1 MKRLGP
7 PPVIVTPE
15 DVVNLGDRMWRLDNL
30 YSVRN
35 ENGVIMPFR
44 LRWVQRKLLEDMHN
58 RNIILKSRQPGF
70 STFIMLY
77 MLDACLFES
86 NIHCGLV
93 ADTLPNARNLLE
105 EKFYLPFDLLAPEIR
120 GQFEIVER
128 NKESCSIRTL
138 ATDNL
143 ASMDVGVSLRS
154 GTFQILMVTEL
165 GPLSVT
171 RPDKA
176 KEVKTGALNTVHGTN
191 RIFIESS
198 GKGGQEG
205 VFYEMVDGAR
215 GNPGPLT
222 NLDFKFHFFAWWM
235 DAKNQIE
242 APVHVDDAAQ
252 DYFAKLAAVGIRLT
266 SRQKAWYVV
275 KSREQGTDM
284 KNEHPSTPDEAF
296 NVTLEGTYYSQQMAR
311 MLEQGRITNV
321 PVLPAREVHTIW
333 DIGLSDDTFILFV
346 QFVGNWIHV
355 IDCYYNSGEQP
366 EHYVEVLRARGYA
379 YGGHWMPHDIKV
391 KLFGMEKTRVEQF
404 VAMGIQPEITPNI
417 GKADGINLARKYLD
431 RMIVDGDTCAQ
442 WLKCMR
448 NYRKEWDSNRGVFK
462 NEPRHDWASH
472 GADAG
477 RYLAVMYE
485 DGYGE
490 ARTDA
495 PPRDTHNITGA
506 TMEELM
512 KPTQTKDFNRGR
524 IR

>member
-7 PPVIVTPE
+7 PPVVVTAE
-15 DVVNLGDRMWRLDNL
+15 DVENLNNRLWRLDNL

-35 ENGVIMPFR
+35 ENGVIIPFR
-44 LRWVQRKLLEDMHN
+44 LRWVQRKLLTEMHN
-58 RNIILKSRQPGF
+58 RNIVLKARQPGF
-70 STFIMLY
+70 STFILLY
-77 MLDACLFES
+77 ILDSCLFES

-93 ADTLPNARNLLE
+93 ADTLPNARNLLD
-105 EKFYLPFDLLAPEIR
+105 EKVYLPFDLLPPEIR
-120 GQFEIVER
+120 GQFEMVER
-128 NKESCSIRTL
+128 NAESCVIKTL
-138 ATDNL
+138 ATGNV
-143 ASMDVGVSLRS
+143 ASITVGVSLRS
-154 GTFQILMVTEL
+154 GTFQILLVTEL
-165 GPLSVT
+165 GPLSVA

-205 VFYEMVDGAR
+205 VFYEMVDAAR

-222 NLDFKFHFFAWWM
+222 SLDFKFHFFAWWM
-235 DAKNQIE
+235 DAKNQI
-242 APVHVDDAAQ
+242 ADAVHVDDDMQA
-252 DYFAKLAAVGIRLT
+252 YFDKLLATGIRLT
-266 SRQKAWYVV
+266 TKQKAWYVV

-296 NVTLEGTYYSQQMAR
+296 NVTLEGTYYTQQMAR
-311 MLEQGRITNV
+311 MLKEGRIMKL
-321 PVLPAREVHTIW
+321 PVIPDYKVHTIW
-333 DIGLSDDTFILFV
+333 DIGMSDDTFILFV

-355 IDCYYNSGEQP
+355 IDCYYNSGEHP
-366 EHYVEVLRARGYA
+366 EHYIDKLQERGYD
-379 YGGHWMPHDIKV
+379 YGEHWLPHDIKV
-391 KLFGMEKTRVEQF
+391 KIFGMKKTRIEQF
-404 VAMGIQPEITPNI
+404 IDKGIEPQITPSI
-417 GKADGINLARKYLD
+417 SVADGIALFRKLAV
-431 RMIVDGDTCAQ
+431 RMIVDGERCAQ

-448 NYRKEWDSNRGVFK
+448 NYRKDWDSKKGIFK
-462 NEPRHDWASH
+462 KEPRHDWASH

-490 ARTDA
+490 ADKDA
-495 PPRDTHNITGA
+495 PLRDTHNITGA

-512 KPTQTKDFNRGR
+512 KPTQTNDFNRGR